1 MEEGQEERSNEADDP
16 EMQKRHLEV
25 AKLTLEQKLLARQLS
40 LQGLSLEWL
49 KAAGVPITVLGA
61 LVAFLIGFG
70 QLGKSSEAKTADRF
84 DKALSR
90 LASTEPGQRLT
101 GVSGLRTF
109 LRPTSPSSIEQL
121 LGSLFPASTFQEQS
135 LDYFLNALSV
145 EEDDKVQSAL
155 LSTIAEISTGSI
167 PTPVLNA
174 ALSTAVQ
181 TNRRVTAAVLSNAA
195 NRIREEKIS
204 ILGKFKID
212 TMDLSK
218 SDDKDPDSNVGRL
231 SLK

>member
-1 MEEGQEERSNEADDP
+1 M
-16 EMQKRHLEV
+16 
-25 AKLTLEQKLLARQLS
+25 
-40 LQGLSLEWL
+40 
-49 KAAGVPITVLGA
+49 
-61 LVAFLIGFG
+61 
-70 QLGKSSEAKTADRF
+70 
-84 DKALSR
+84 
-90 LASTEPGQRLT
+90 
-101 GVSGLRTF
+101 
-109 LRPTSPSSIEQL
+109 
-121 LGSLFPASTFQEQS
+121 
-135 LDYFLNALSV
+135 
-145 EEDDKVQSAL
+145 
-155 LSTIAEISTGSI
+155 
-167 PTPVLNA
+167 NA